1 MRRNYIKSASW
12 SIVGHFMRLAITM
25 LCSILI
31 VFGQNGQAQAHAV
44 EQGQAYPVYSYS
56 QKTLLKNWV
65 LSRCLGRVATDE
77 KSRGDAYATAS
88 AYLEFGHQGM
98 DVYKKLDVLIDKY
111 AGKSYHGSIQSDFNT
126 MKCIDLFHSKEL
138 DQVVNKAT
146 RLKRR

>member
-12 SIVGHFMRLAITM
+12 SIVSHFMRLAMTM

-31 VFGQNGQAQAHAV
+31 VFSQNAQAQAHAA
-44 EQGQAYPVYSYS
+44 EQGQTYPVYNYS
-56 QKTLLKNWV
+56 QKTLLKNWA